1 MKLKIVIIDDE
12 ESIRNTF
19 RWHLQDMGHEVFTFA
34 APVECDVQAYCLC
47 QQSTPCTDALLI
59 DYNLPSMNGLDFIE
73 SLIKHGCKGEPR
85 NILLMSGDTTRIDM
99 KKAAALGCSVEQK
112 PLSLETLER
121 WISEVQLR
129 KQGCKS
135 AP

>member
-1 MKLKIVIIDDE
+1 MKLKIFIIDDE
-12 ESIRNTF
+12 ESIRDTF

-34 APVECDVQAYCLC
+34 APVECDLQVYCLC
-47 QQSTPCTDALLI
+47 QQSRPCVDALLI
-59 DYNLPSMNGLDFIE
+59 DYSLPGMNGLDFIE
-73 SLIKHGCKGEPR
+73 NQMKHGCKGDPR

-99 KKAAALGCSVEQK
+99 KKAVALGCSVEQK

-129 KQGCKS
+129 KKENQS
-135 AP
+135 L